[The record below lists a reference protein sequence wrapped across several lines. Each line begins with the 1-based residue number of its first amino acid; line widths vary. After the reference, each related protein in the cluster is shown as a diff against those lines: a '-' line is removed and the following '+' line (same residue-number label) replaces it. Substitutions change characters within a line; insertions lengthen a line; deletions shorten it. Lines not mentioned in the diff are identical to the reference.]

1 MKQIFCFHKSNSGA
15 IARSRL
21 KLLLVAD
28 KGGLSPGFLERIR
41 DDMVHVLSR
50 YMEIDPGQVD
60 IRMTR
65 METAGTSET
74 LPALFAS
81 IPLRQISDKGI

>member
-1 MKQIFCFHKSNSGA
+1 MRQIFCLHKSNSGA

-28 KGGLSPGFLERIR
+28 KASLSPGFLELIR

-50 YMEIDPGQVD
+50 YMEIEPGQVD

-65 METAGTSET
+65 METAGTREI

>member
-1 MKQIFCFHKSNSGA
+1 MRQIFCFHKSNTGA

-28 KGGLSPGFLERIR
+28 KAGLSPGFLEQIK
-41 DDMVHVLSR
+41 DDMVRVLSR
-50 YMEIDPGQVD
+50 YMEIEPGQVEL
-60 IRMTR
+60 RMTR
-65 METAGTSET
+65 METAGTRET